1 MTDKPPRQASLTSTR
16 RAPNGVATL
25 VTHGSIVPK
34 RRQGAR
40 PGADERLTHTLL
52 SLVPGDHNAV
62 SGTGF
67 DVALEAMAD
76 ASKAAIAADLTCWQS
91 WCVEQLHAPLPAD
104 PEAIVHYLRWL
115 EQAGRKPA
123 TLERRLASLAKAHEL
138 AGYDAPGPVRH
149 LMVRNA
155 LKAARKR
162 CTMIQ
167 RQAAPLRFGGALRTV
182 PGFSVSALLG
192 ACAGDLQGLR
202 DAALLSLG
210 FDGGLRVSELVAV
223 KWADIEPQPDD
234 SALLH
239 LPRSKTDQTGKGA
252 YVWLSPETLRLV
264 RRWIAESGISDG
276 PLFRRVAIIRR
287 KARAAVAPVAY
298 DQLPGN
304 IIWDR
309 AAIAQR
315 LKGTPATAAQ
325 SSYAIG
331 EAPLS
336 RQGVCGIIRRVALA
350 ALDAGLV
357 DMPVGEQFEA
367 VQALSTHSLRVGLT
381 QDLFA
386 DEREIGLITQTL
398 RWSSPVTALRYGRK
412 IMASDNAAAQML
424 GTIRR

>member
-1 MTDKPPRQASLTSTR
+1 MPKKAQMLVRQRMTTDPRSILIVRGGTIPVRKRGEPTDNDK
-16 RAPNGVATL
+16 
-25 VTHGSIVPK
+25 
-34 RRQGAR
+34 
-40 PGADERLTHTLL
+40 RLA
-52 SLVPGDHNAV
+52 NAV
-62 SGTGF
+62 TAIMPDAHDAGSQTGF

-76 ASKAAIAADLTCWQS
+76 ATKAAIAADLMCWS
-91 WCVEQLHAPLPAD
+91 FWCLDTGRPPLPAT
-104 PEAIVHYLRWL
+104 PEGIVAYLRWL
-115 EQAGRKPA
+115 EQEGRKPA

-138 AGYDAPGPVRH
+138 AGYEAPGPVRH

-162 CTMIQ
+162 CTMVQ

-182 PGFSVSALLG
+182 SGFSVSALLG

-223 KWADIEPQPDD
+223 KWADIEPQLDD

-325 SSYAIG
+325 TSYAIG